1 MYNINTM
8 PAAIIKSF
16 AERADKSEKEVEDLW
31 LKAKKGAEEKFPR
44 KKDSSRK
51 WAYATG
57 TLKKMLNITE
67 EEKLS
72 FKTFINLIEK

>member
-1 MYNINTM
+1 M

-16 AERADKSEKEVEDLW
+16 AKRSDTPEKEVEDLW
-31 LKAKKGAEEKFPR
+31 RKAKRTAEEKFPN
-44 KKDSSRK
+44 KKDSSKK

-57 TLKKMLNITE
+57 TLKKMLNINE
-67 EEKLS
+67 DIKIS

>member
-1 MYNINTM
+1 M

-16 AERADKSEKEVEDLW
+16 AEKAHKSEKEVEELW
-31 LKAKKGAEEKFPR
+31 LRAKDAAEEKFPK

-67 EEKLS
+67 DIKLS
-72 FKTFINLIEK
+72 FKTFINFN